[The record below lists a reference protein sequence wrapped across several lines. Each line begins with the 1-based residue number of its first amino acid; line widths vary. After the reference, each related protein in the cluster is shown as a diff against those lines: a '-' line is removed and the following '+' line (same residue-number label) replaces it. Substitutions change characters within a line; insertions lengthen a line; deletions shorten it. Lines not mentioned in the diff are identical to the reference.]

1 MIFGQ
6 GGIDVYCALC
16 NERIAS
22 KPVTQDGETY
32 CSLECAN
39 AANGITGDEDEGYY
53 DEDEIEGLYE
63 EEE

>member
-1 MIFGQ
+1 
-6 GGIDVYCALC
+6 VHCALC
-16 NERIAS
+16 NERIIS
-22 KPVTQDGETY
+22 KPVTQDGEHY

-63 EEE
+63 EEQE